1 MMPQLMMLLSKA
13 GKLGRGVA
21 SKAASYGSRAANYG
35 GAYSARNIGSYGA
48 KRAGEMYAKN
58 PRAFQIGGAALGG
71 AALGSVAG
79 TASDI
84 DRSFREGVR
93 DRFGH
98 GIESRSDGMSDK
110 QVMDKLE
117 AAARYL
123 QKGEEIPN
131 EILESLMGLNPNDF
145 SQDAGS
151 SLAAFQSYVAPQE
164 DPRHVMY

>member
-13 GKLGRGVA
+13 GKL
-21 SKAASYGSRAANYG
+21 GSRAANYG

-71 AALGSVAG
+71 VALGSMATGVDKG
-79 TASDI
+79 
-84 DRSFREGVR
+84 FREGVR

-98 GIESRSDGMSDK
+98 GVESRNDGMSDK

-117 AAARYL
+117 AAARYI

-131 EILESLMGLNPNDF
+131 EILESLMGLNPSDF
-145 SQDAGS
+145 SYAAGS

>member
-13 GKLGRGVA
+13 GKLGKGAA

-48 KRAGEMYAKN
+48 KRAGEIYAKN

-71 AALGSVAG
+71 VALGSM
-79 TASDI
+79 ASGD
-84 DRSFREGVR
+84 GR

-98 GIESRSDGMSDK
+98 GIESRNDGVSDA

-123 QKGEEIPN
+123 QKGEEIPE
-131 EILESLMGLNPNDF
+131 EILESLMGLNPIDF
-145 SQDAGS
+145 SYAAGS

-164 DPRHVMY
+164 PPRHVMY